1 MFGSLSSI
9 MNKSFVKSVPQGDF
23 AEVSAVIRGW
33 ETQLQALVSQKRP
46 IKCDIYPFE
55 KIPPQ
60 ILNSLK
66 QQGYRDL
73 ILENDRWQHFL
84 IPNSNPVTFLND
96 PLPFSGQRV

>member
-1 MFGSLSSI
+1 MTCVEGCVWTSAQMFGSLRGV

-23 AEVSAVIRGW
+23 AEISAVIRGW
-33 ETQLQALVSQKRP
+33 ETQRQALVSQKLP
-46 IKCDIYPFE
+46 IKYDIYPFE

-66 QQGYRDL
+66 QQGYHAL

-84 IPNSNPVTFLND
+84 IPNSN
-96 PLPFSGQRV
+96 